1 MQLYTIYRGIA
12 RCTLGDGSTISL
24 WDDLWTDL
32 VLLVE
37 YPRLYSFVKDN
48 SILVQSLMVEQDLD
62 VVFFLPLSTE
72 AYDDL
77 LLL

>member
-12 RCTLGDGSTISL
+12 RCTLRDGSTISF
-24 WDDLWTDL
+24 WDDLWTDS

-37 YPRLYSFVKDN
+37 YPRLYYFVKDN
-48 SILVQSLMVEQDLD
+48 SISVQSLMVEQDLD
-62 VVFFLPLSTE
+62 VVFFLPLSTK
-72 AYDDL
+72 AYDEL